1 MQKDNEIA
9 FDELVARYPSYKWRI
24 WTRRFCE
31 EVDQHVL
38 SASSFF
44 LDVPNEILYLA
55 PAIGDVM
62 LDALL
67 EELNA
72 LAGWD
77 AAIQEWQ
84 ATRLLKQMDDLPQ
97 PIPGFAGHGYG
108 TSSLEK

>member
-1 MQKDNEIA
+1 MMQKSNA
-9 FDELVARYPSYKWRI
+9 VALDELVGQYPSYQWRI

-31 EVDQHVL
+31 EIDQHVL

-55 PAIGDVM
+55 PSIGDGM

-72 LAGWD
+72 RAGWD
-77 AAIQEWQ
+77 AAIQKWQ
-84 ATRLLKQMDDLPQ
+84 ATRLLKQMNDLPQ
-97 PIPGFAGHGYG
+97 PIPGFAGHG
-108 TSSLEK
+108 